1 MSRYISSWLE
11 TYAEKATFFAYRS
24 AVRNFLAYIYNVEQ
38 DGSDEEWERLAS
50 RYIDECRGEKR
61 DPFKDLLGFAAALH
75 ERPPKTA
82 RLYTGVV
89 RGWLEFTL
97 DLEFTRR
104 QMRMLRGR
112 LPKGSKARTEEAELT
127 REVLRRIISHC
138 DLKGKALFLFL
149 SSSGIRVGE
158 ALQLQVDDVDLDS
171 NPVKVLVRGEYTK
184 TGDSYVTFI
193 SREAKEAL
201 LEWLKVRE
209 QYLDAAVN
217 RGRGLSK
224 IGDGR
229 GEKQVEDPRLF
240 PFSIQVAYQM
250 WTNAVKKA
258 RMEERDRNTNRRT
271 LHIHMLRKWFQSQM
285 KYAGVPEDIVEALIG
300 HSGYL
305 DDAYRRYTL
314 KQIAEHYSKAEPYLY
329 VNVPREISEIQTHFQ
344 SEVEELRQRVEDLT
358 RKLTDANTIALQQM
372 NENMRLKEELRRL
385 EDRMSKIERILE
397 EFKRQHLKVS

>member
-1 MSRYISSWLE
+1 MSNYISSWLE
-11 TYAEKATFFAYRS
+11 TYAERATYFSYRS
-24 AVRNFLAYIYNVEQ
+24 ALRNFLAYIYNVEQ
-38 DGSDEEWERLAS
+38 NGSEEEWEQLAGK
-50 RYIDECRGEKR
+50 YIDECRGKKR

-82 RLYTGVV
+82 RLYSGAVK
-89 RGWLEFTL
+89 GWLEFTL
-97 DLEFTRR
+97 DLEFTRK

-149 SSSGIRVGE
+149 SSSGIRIGE
-158 ALQLQVDDVDLDS
+158 ALQIQIDDVDLDS
-171 NPVKVLVRGEYTK
+171 NPAKVKVRGEYTK
-184 TGDSYVTFI
+184 TGDGYTTFI
-193 SREAKEAL
+193 SREAKELL
-201 LEWLKVRE
+201 LEWLKVRD
-209 QYLDAAVN
+209 QYLQSAVN
-217 RGRGLSK
+217 RGRGLQK
-224 IGDGR
+224 LGR
-229 GEKQVEDPRLF
+229 GTKAADDDRVF
-240 PFSIQVAYQM
+240 PFSDQVAYQM

-258 RMEERDRNTNRRT
+258 QMEKRDRNTNRRT

-285 KYAGVPEDIVEALIG
+285 KYAGVPEDVVEALIG

-314 KQIAEHYSKAEPYLY
+314 KQIAELYSKAEPYLY

-385 EDRMSKIERILE
+385 EERMLKIERILG
-397 EFKRQHLKVS
+397 EFKRQHLKAS